1 MAKAY
6 FTPAFFKFF
15 ADLKKHNN
23 KPWFDANKARYETVV
38 RAPLLAFIAD
48 FGPTLRRITPHLVA
62 DPRPVGGSMFRIY
75 RDTRLSKDK
84 SPYKTHASVHYAH
97 RDHAR
102 PAPRSYLSLAP
113 APAHPGRGPCHA
125 G

>member
-75 RDTRLSKDK
+75 SHIRFYNDK
-84 SPYKTHASVHYAH
+84 SPYKTHASVNFPRAQHAH
-97 RDHAR
+97 TTT
-102 PAPRSYLSLAP
+102 
-113 APAHPGRGPCHA
+113 AHSPSV
-125 G
+125 